1 VRTRREKRGALVN
14 LLCYGVTLCV
24 FLGLASATIRRE
36 YDLLRAGTEGR
47 LYPSTIYF
55 VLPIPKG
62 KAANQQNMPPGATGA
77 DFSQV
82 YTSARALRAGQSA
95 YLTSAGRTTDVFG
108 RPAGYP
114 PFMNWVYQP
123 ITRYPYIDA
132 LLYHTGLWAAALV
145 LVSGWFLARMGLRRH
160 WLALTALLASCY
172 CLTPIGYT
180 HIERGQFDLTVATAA
195 VLAMMCVVLPRN
207 HFVMASVVGLL
218 GALKW
223 TAVSYLGC
231 FAALGFLVG
240 PNNRRVQFM
249 LIPLLMAAATFG
261 FWQGVLEYWPTI
273 QKYEIN
279 AEPNGVTFEWFL
291 PRLVV
296 KAIPV
301 VLTLI
306 VAGLIWLR
314 GRSAL
319 ERRQLLLSV
328 AAPFSVALMS
338 VAICFGT
345 LSYEYHTVAMLGVVP
360 GFVVWLERAP
370 LVRERLR
377 LVAAVGFTV
386 FLPYA
391 FRVFGFG
398 DELDPPTMTKLYG
411 MLAAFMLGVCCT
423 VVLRASPVL
432 LGARRPSAGSAEA
445 GLAAAVRSSDAA

>member
-1 VRTRREKRGALVN
+1 MKRGDVVR

-24 FLGLASATIRRE
+24 FLGLASATVRRE
-36 YDLLRAGTEGR
+36 YDLLREGTEGK

-62 KAANQQNMPPGATGA
+62 AREQNMLPGATGA

-82 YTSARALRAGQSA
+82 YTSARALRNGESA
-95 YLTSAGRTTDVFG
+95 YLKPNGKSTDVFG

-114 PFMNWVYQP
+114 PLMNWIYTP
-123 ITRYPYIDA
+123 ITTHPYLEA
-132 LLYHTGLWAAALV
+132 LLFHTAFWAAALV
-145 LVSGWFLARMGLRRH
+145 LVSGYFLARMGLQRH
-160 WLALTALLASCY
+160 WFPLTAVMGSLY

-180 HIERGQFDLTVATAA
+180 HLERGQFDLVVATAA

-207 HFVMASVVGLL
+207 HFIMASIAGLL

-231 FAALGFLVG
+231 FAALGFLVS
-240 PNNRRVQFM
+240 PNRRRVTFM
-249 LIPLLMAAATFG
+249 LIPLMMAAGTFS
-261 FWQGVLEYWPTI
+261 FWQGVMEYWPTI

-279 AEPNGVTFEWFL
+279 ADPGGITFEWFL
-291 PRLVV
+291 PRTIV

-301 VLTLI
+301 LLTLI

-314 GRSAL
+314 GRSVT
-319 ERRQLLLSV
+319 ERRQLLLAV
-328 AAPFSVALMS
+328 AAPYSVALLC
-338 VAICFGT
+338 VATCFGT
-345 LSYEYHTVAMLGVVP
+345 LSYEYHTVAMLGVMP

-370 LVRERLR
+370 IVRERMR
-377 LVAAVGFTV
+377 LAAALGFAV

-398 DELDPPTMTKLYG
+398 DLYDPQTMTKLYATLALY
-411 MLAAFMLGVCCT
+411 MLTVCS
-423 VVLRASPVL
+423 VIILRASPPL
-432 LGARRPSAGSAEA
+432 TATTRLQ
-445 GLAAAVRSSDAA
+445 AAVSG